1 MVVIQMSDEK
11 EMLSRWR
18 LVLGQFAEEST
29 PLDSSYDEME
39 DCLSFLYDREYTK
52 ERGIRNN
59 DSRVGGRGNSVF
71 NVPDWIRKVKK
82 LFPKETAEILQ
93 KDALNKYGID
103 EILANPEVLQSLEPD
118 INLLSKLLT
127 FRGIIPPALKSQVDE
142 IIKKTADEISKKLE
156 NNVRKS
162 LYGKKSTGTQSYY
175 KVFRNFDFKK
185 TVEYNLK
192 NYSSE
197 YGTIIPRRIY
207 FRNIVKRYNSWN
219 IIVLADQSGSM
230 ANSVIHTA
238 IMASIFAKMPFLSVR
253 LAVFDT
259 NIVDLSDYVYDCS
272 EILMKVQLGGGTD
285 IYKALCYAQNLI
297 LYPQRTIVI
306 LITDLYDGG
315 DIRRVY
321 RKCSDI
327 LEGGSRLFVL
337 PALDYCSEPVYNR
350 PASKFLAKLGA
361 DVANITPEGLAD
373 WIGKII

>member
-1 MVVIQMSDEK
+1 MSDEK

-71 NVPDWIRKVKK
+71 NVPDWLRKVKK

-103 EILANPEVLQSLEPD
+103 EILANPEVIQSLEPD

-142 IIKKTADEISKKLE
+142 IIKKTADEISKKIE

-219 IIVLADQSGSM
+219 IVVLADQSGSM